1 MTLQIVYVRVWHYI
15 MLYIRAFDIGMGTMR
30 TPVTTIA
37 SAAAWISRL
46 VTTWRVC
53 SVYQLLHGRL
63 ERWRERF
70 L

>member
-1 MTLQIVYVRVWHYI
+1 MTHQIVYVRVWHYI

-30 TPVTTIA
+30 TTVTAIA

-53 SVYQLLHGRL
+53 TVY
-63 ERWRERF
+63 
-70 L
+70 